1 MWGIVAAAG
10 SGSRFGGRKQEATL
24 DGRPLW
30 EWARD
35 ALLDGGAAQVVVVG
49 AEGGVPGG
57 AQRRDSVAAGLAEV
71 PAGADLIAVHD
82 AARPLASARL
92 VKTLTEA
99 LRTEGAQGAV
109 PALPIADTVKQIKG
123 NLVVATPDRAAL
135 AAAQTPQV
143 FQAEALR
150 EAHARYP
157 GPATDDAAMVEALGG
172 RVVTVPGERAA
183 LKITFPEDLA
193 AARAWL
199 EGRR

>member
-1 MWGIVAAAG
+1 MWGIVVAAG

-24 DGRPLW
+24 EGRPLW

-49 AEGGVPGG
+49 AGDGEPGG
-57 AQRRDSVAAGLAEV
+57 PRRRDSVAAGLAAV
-71 PAGADLIAVHD
+71 PAEADLIAVHD

-92 VKTLTEA
+92 AREATEA
-99 LRTEGAQGAV
+99 LRRERAQGAV
-109 PALPIADTVKQIKG
+109 PALPVTDTVKHVRG
-123 NLVVATPDRAAL
+123 NLVAATPDRDGL
-135 AAAQTPQV
+135 VIAQTPQV
-143 FQAEALR
+143 FQAGALR

-157 GPATDDAAMVEALGG
+157 GPAADDAAMVEALGG

-199 EGRR
+199 ERRR

>member
-24 DGRPLW
+24 HGRPLW

-92 VKTLTEA
+92 VRALTEA

-143 FQAEALR
+143 FQAAALR

>member
-1 MWGIVAAAG
+1 MAAAG
-10 SGSRFGGRKQEATL
+10 SGSRFGGRKQEADL
-24 DGRPLW
+24 EGRPLW

-35 ALLDGGAAQVVVVG
+35 ALLDGGATQVVIVG
-49 AEGGVPGG
+49 AGRGVPGG
-57 AQRRDSVAAGLAEV
+57 AQRRDSVAAGLAAV
-71 PAGADLIAVHD
+71 PAEADLIAVHD

-92 VKTLTEA
+92 VKALTDA

-109 PALPIADTVKQIKG
+109 PALPITDTVKQIKG

-135 AAAQTPQV
+135 AAVQTPQV
-143 FQAEALR
+143 FQAGALR

-193 AARAWL
+193 TARAWL